1 MNIVHDLGHG
11 FDTKAEL
18 LQLKL
23 TPIICLMN
31 FINKKLDIEKLGS
44 PGNQLLKLI

>member
-1 MNIVHDLGHG
+1 MDATYGSFLSTKACYIILVV
-11 FDTKAEL
+11 TKAEL

-31 FINKKLDIEKLGS
+31 FINKKVE
-44 PGNQLLKLI
+44 N

>member
-1 MNIVHDLGHG
+1 MLVHLLMHWDIWGHLN
-11 FDTKAEL
+11 KAEL

-31 FINKKLDIEKLGS
+31 FVNKKV
-44 PGNQLLKLI
+44 GNLKN